1 MINETYGSLNIS
13 SAVKNIYSLLYSNNN
28 LFLFVLQNFIIITSS
43 ALNKIFLNYK
53 TIITMINIYLY

>member
-13 SAVKNIYSLLYSNNN
+13 STVKNIYSLLYSNNN